1 MIQPPTPL
9 ARAALR
15 PLPLLVLAVA
25 LFAGLRI
32 AWWLLLLGLLV
43 YGLMTLL
50 LARDPAFAVTRP
62 PRPRLTSPTF
72 RAQLAAIER
81 AQREIQRSVTQADG
95 PIQRL
100 LTPIAD
106 QTRELVDDAY
116 QLCAKGQVIETYLA
130 RTNLQQIQ
138 ARIAEA
144 DREFR
149 TTHDPYIARQLEE
162 TINALTKKQR
172 NAADLNTYLERI
184 EAQLQNI
191 TANLDNVLAETVRL
205 RTADTVS
212 ADSVT
217 NQVAQRLQ
225 DLQSDMQTFQR
236 VLDTALAGAGP

>member
-1 MIQPPTPL
+1 MQPTNPL
-9 ARAALR
+9 RRAAR
-15 PLPLLVLAVA
+15 QPWPLIVLAVA
-25 LFAGLRI
+25 VFAGLRV
-32 AWWLLLLGLLV
+32 AWWLFPVGLLA
-43 YGLMTLL
+43 YGVMVLL
-50 LARDPAFAVTRP
+50 LARDPALAITRQ
-62 PRPRLTSPTF
+62 PRPRISSPTF
-72 RAQLAAIER
+72 RAQLAAVER
-81 AQREIQRSVTQADG
+81 SQREIQRNIAQADG

-100 LTPIAD
+100 LTPIAE

-116 QLCAKGQVIETYLA
+116 TLCAKGQVIESYLA

-138 ARIAEA
+138 TRIAEA

-149 TTHDPYIARQLEE
+149 TTQDPYIARQLEE

-172 NAADLNTYLERI
+172 NAADLQTYVGRI

-191 TANLDNVLAETVRL
+191 NANLDNVLAETVRL

-217 NQVAQRLQ
+217 NQVAERLR

-236 VLDTALAGAGP
+236 VLDTALSGTNP